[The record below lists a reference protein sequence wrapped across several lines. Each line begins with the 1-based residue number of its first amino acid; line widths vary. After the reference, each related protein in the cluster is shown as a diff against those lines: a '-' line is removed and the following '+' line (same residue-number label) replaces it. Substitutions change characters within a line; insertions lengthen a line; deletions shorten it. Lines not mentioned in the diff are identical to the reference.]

1 MPRRSTCFSSWGL
14 GSAEWPESE
23 SSAAMDPIFREQSS
37 AIGMPLIPEGVAF
50 TDRSPKSELGR
61 QIVVRFD
68 DSRDLVI
75 IEGYVDPTQ
84 LPVLT
89 VEREFRV
96 PTLRPQE
103 RELLRQIAES
113 NLQLGASAQAF

>member
-1 MPRRSTCFSSWGL
+1 
-14 GSAEWPESE
+14 
-23 SSAAMDPIFREQSS
+23 MDPIFREQSS